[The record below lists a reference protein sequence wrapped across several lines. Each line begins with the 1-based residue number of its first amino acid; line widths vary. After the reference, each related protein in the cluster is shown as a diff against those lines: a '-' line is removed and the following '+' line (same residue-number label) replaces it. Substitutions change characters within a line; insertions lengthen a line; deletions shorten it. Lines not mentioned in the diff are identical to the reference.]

1 MRFLLYSLVDVLS
14 AAVVAVP
21 LVWLFQRFRGERGWT
36 RYVLS
41 GLFVLYLC
49 EMFDV
54 VGIPAAQYIRWE
66 PNISLIPLTDEK
78 NLRFFLQLGLN
89 AAMFA
94 PFGFLLPVLWR
105 KCRKWNVTVLSGFLL
120 SLFIELIQ
128 LFSSRATDVDD
139 LLMNTLGAGFGYF
152 AAWIFFHKKWALDPA
167 PGTSKVGDILSLTVS
182 ILIPLLTIV
191 LVRTPISDCIYR
203 LPLFG

>member
-21 LVWLFQRFRGERGWT
+21 LVWLYQRFRGERGWT

-54 VGIPAAQYIRWE
+54 VGIPAIQYIRWE
-66 PNISLIPLTDEK
+66 PNISLIPFSDETGW
-78 NLRFFLQLGLN
+78 LGVQRVLN
-89 AAMFA
+89 AVMFA
-94 PFGFLLPVLWR
+94 PFGFLLPVLWC
-105 KCRKWNVTVLSGFLL
+105 KCRKWKVTVLAGFLL
-120 SLFIELIQ
+120 SLTIEVLQ
-128 LFSSRATDVDD
+128 MFCFRATDVDD
-139 LLMNTLGAGFGYF
+139 LIMNTLGAGFGYF
-152 AAWIFFHKKWALDPA
+152 AAWLFFHNKWGREPA
-167 PGTSKVGDILSLTVS
+167 PGTFKVSDSLSLTVS

-191 LVRTPISDCIYR
+191 LIRTPISDCIYR
-203 LPLFG
+203 LPLFD

>member
-1 MRFLLYSLVDVLS
+1 MRNLMYMLIDLLSGAIVALPLAWLFLRLCGNRGGKRFLLYSL
-14 AAVVAVP
+14 
-21 LVWLFQRFRGERGWT
+21 FI
-36 RYVLS
+36 
-41 GLFVLYLC
+41 LYLC
-49 EMFDV
+49 KMFDV
-54 VGIPAAQYIRWE
+54 VGIPALQYVRWD

-139 LLMNTLGAGFGYF
+139 LLMNTLGAGLGYSL
-152 AAWIFFHKKWALDPA
+152 ARIFFHKKWTRDTA
-167 PGTSKVGDILSLTVS
+167 PGTFKVSDSLSLTVS

-203 LPLFG
+203 LPLFD

>member
-21 LVWLFQRFRGERGWT
+21 LGWLFQRFRRERGWG

-66 PNISLIPLTDEK
+66 PNISLIPFSDETHW
-78 NLRFFLQLGLN
+78 LGVQRVLN
-89 AAMFA
+89 AVMFA
-94 PFGFLLPVLWR
+94 PFGFLLPVLWC
-105 KCRKWNVTVLSGFLL
+105 KCRKWEVTVLAGFLL
-120 SLFIELIQ
+120 SLTIEVLQ
-128 LFSSRATDVDD
+128 MFCFRATDVDD
-139 LLMNTLGAGFGYF
+139 LIMNTLGAGFGYF
-152 AAWIFFHKKWALDPA
+152 AAWLFFHNKWGREPA
-167 PGTSKVGDILSLTVS
+167 PGTFKVSDSLSLTVS

-203 LPLFG
+203 LPLFD

>member
-21 LVWLFQRFRGERGWT
+21 LVWLFQRFRGERGWG

-66 PNISLIPLTDEK
+66 PNISLIPFSDETHW
-78 NLRFFLQLGLN
+78 LGVQRVLN
-89 AAMFA
+89 AVMFA

-105 KCRKWNVTVLSGFLL
+105 GCRKWSVTTLAGFLL
-120 SLFIELIQ
+120 SLTIEILQ
-128 LFSSRATDVDD
+128 MFCFRATDVDD
-139 LLMNTLGAGFGYF
+139 LLMNTLGALLGYF
-152 AAWIFFHKKWALDPA
+152 LVWLFFHKKWAREPA
-167 PGTSKVGDILSLTVS
+167 PGTFKVSDSLSLTVS
-182 ILIPLLTIV
+182 VLIPLLTIV
-191 LVRTPISDCIYR
+191 LIRTPISDCIYR
-203 LPLFG
+203 LPLFD

>member
-21 LVWLFQRFRGERGWT
+21 LVWLFQRFRGERGWG

-54 VGIPAAQYIRWE
+54 VGIPAIQYIRWE
-66 PNISLIPLTDEK
+66 PNISLIPFSDETGW
-78 NLRFFLQLGLN
+78 LGVQRVLN
-89 AAMFA
+89 AVMFA
-94 PFGFLLPVLWR
+94 PFGFLLPVLWC
-105 KCRKWNVTVLSGFLL
+105 KCRKWKVTVLAGFLL
-120 SLFIELIQ
+120 SLTIEVLQ
-128 LFSSRATDVDD
+128 MFCFRATDVDD
-139 LLMNTLGAGFGYF
+139 LLMNTLGALLGYF
-152 AAWIFFHKKWALDPA
+152 LAWLFFHNKWAREPA
-167 PGTSKVGDILSLTVS
+167 PGTFKVSDSLSLTVS

-203 LPLFG
+203 LPLFD

>member
-54 VGIPAAQYIRWE
+54 VGIPAIQYIRWE
-66 PNISLIPLTDEK
+66 PNISLIPFSDETGW
-78 NLRFFLQLGLN
+78 LGVQRVLN
-89 AAMFA
+89 AVMFA
-94 PFGFLLPVLWR
+94 PFGFLLPVLWC
-105 KCRKWNVTVLSGFLL
+105 KCRKWKVTVLAGFLL
-120 SLFIELIQ
+120 SLTIEVLQ
-128 LFSSRATDVDD
+128 MFCFRATDVDD
-139 LLMNTLGAGFGYF
+139 LLMNTLGALLGYF
-152 AAWIFFHKKWALDPA
+152 LAWLFFHKKWAREPA
-167 PGTSKVGDILSLTVS
+167 PGTFKVSDSLSLTVS

-191 LVRTPISDCIYR
+191 LIRTPISDCIYR
-203 LPLFG
+203 LPLFD

>member
-66 PNISLIPLTDEK
+66 PNISLIPFSDETHW
-78 NLRFFLQLGLN
+78 LGVQRVLN
-89 AAMFA
+89 AVMFA

-105 KCRKWNVTVLSGFLL
+105 GCRKWSVTTLAGFLL
-120 SLFIELIQ
+120 SLTIEILQ
-128 LFSSRATDVDD
+128 MFCFRATDVDD
-139 LLMNTLGAGFGYF
+139 LLMNTLGAGFGFF
-152 AAWIFFHKKWALDPA
+152 AAWLFFHKKWAREPA
-167 PGTSKVGDILSLTVS
+167 PGTFKVIDSLSLTVS

-203 LPLFG
+203 LPLFD

>member
-66 PNISLIPLTDEK
+66 PNISLIPFSDGTHW
-78 NLRFFLQLGLN
+78 LGVQRVLN
-89 AAMFA
+89 AVMFA

-105 KCRKWNVTVLSGFLL
+105 GCRKWGVTTLAGFLL
-120 SLFIELIQ
+120 SLTIEILQ
-128 LFSSRATDVDD
+128 MFCFRATDVDD

-152 AAWIFFHKKWALDPA
+152 AAWLFFHKKWARNPA
-167 PGTSKVGDILSLTVS
+167 PAGDPPSLTVS

-191 LVRTPISDCIYR
+191 FIRTPISDCIYR
-203 LPLFG
+203 LPLFD

>member
-54 VGIPAAQYIRWE
+54 VGIPAARYIRWE
-66 PNISLIPLTDEK
+66 PNISLIPFSDETHW
-78 NLRFFLQLGLN
+78 LGVQRVLN
-89 AAMFA
+89 AVMFA

-105 KCRKWNVTVLSGFLL
+105 GCRKWSVTTLAGFLL
-120 SLFIELIQ
+120 SLTIEILQ
-128 LFSSRATDVDD
+128 MFCFRATDVDD
-139 LLMNTLGAGFGYF
+139 LLMNTLGALLGYF
-152 AAWIFFHKKWALDPA
+152 LAWLFFHNKWAREPA
-167 PGTSKVGDILSLTVS
+167 PGTFKVSDSLSLTVS

-203 LPLFG
+203 LPLFD

>member
-21 LVWLFQRFRGERGWT
+21 LVWLFQRFRGERGWG

-66 PNISLIPLTDEK
+66 PNISLIPFSDGTHW
-78 NLRFFLQLGLN
+78 LGVQRVLN
-89 AAMFA
+89 AVMFA

-105 KCRKWNVTVLSGFLL
+105 GCRKWSVTTLAGFLL
-120 SLFIELIQ
+120 SLTIEILQ
-128 LFSSRATDVDD
+128 MFCFRATDVDD
-139 LLMNTLGAGFGYF
+139 LLMNTLGAGFGFF
-152 AAWIFFHKKWALDPA
+152 AAWLFFHKKWAREPA
-167 PGTSKVGDILSLTVS
+167 PGTFKVSDSLSLTVS

-203 LPLFG
+203 LPLFD

>member
-21 LVWLFQRFRGERGWT
+21 LVWLFQRFRGERGWG
-36 RYVLS
+36 RYMLS

-54 VGIPAAQYIRWE
+54 VGIPAIQYIRWE
-66 PNISLIPLTDEK
+66 PNISLIPFSDETGW
-78 NLRFFLQLGLN
+78 LGVQRVLN
-89 AAMFA
+89 AVMFA
-94 PFGFLLPVLWR
+94 PFGFLLPVLWC
-105 KCRKWNVTVLSGFLL
+105 KCRKWKVTVLAGFLL
-120 SLFIELIQ
+120 SLTIEVLQ
-128 LFSSRATDVDD
+128 MFCFRATDVDD
-139 LLMNTLGAGFGYF
+139 LIMNTLGAGFGYF
-152 AAWIFFHKKWALDPA
+152 AAWLFFHNKWGREPA
-167 PGTSKVGDILSLTVS
+167 PGTFKVSDSLSLTVS

-203 LPLFG
+203 LPLFD

>member
-66 PNISLIPLTDEK
+66 PNISLIPFSDETHW
-78 NLRFFLQLGLN
+78 LGVQRVLN
-89 AAMFA
+89 AVMFA

-105 KCRKWNVTVLSGFLL
+105 GCRKWSVTTLAGFLL
-120 SLFIELIQ
+120 SLTIEILQ
-128 LFSSRATDVDD
+128 MFCFRATDVDD
-139 LLMNTLGAGFGYF
+139 LLMNTLGALLGYF
-152 AAWIFFHKKWALDPA
+152 LAWLFFHKKWAREPA
-167 PGTSKVGDILSLTVS
+167 PGTFKVSDRLSLTVS

-191 LVRTPISDCIYR
+191 LIRTPISDCIYR
-203 LPLFG
+203 LPLFD

>member
-66 PNISLIPLTDEK
+66 PNISLIPFSDETHW
-78 NLRFFLQLGLN
+78 LGVQRVLN
-89 AAMFA
+89 AVMFA
-94 PFGFLLPVLWR
+94 PFGFLLPVLWC
-105 KCRKWNVTVLSGFLL
+105 KCRKWKVTVLAGFLL
-120 SLFIELIQ
+120 SLTIEVLQ
-128 LFSSRATDVDD
+128 MFCFRATDVDD

-152 AAWIFFHKKWALDPA
+152 AAWLFFHKKWAREPA
-167 PGTSKVGDILSLTVS
+167 PGTFKVSDSLNLTVS

-203 LPLFG
+203 LPLFD

>member
-66 PNISLIPLTDEK
+66 PNISLIPFSDETHW
-78 NLRFFLQLGLN
+78 LGVQRVLN
-89 AAMFA
+89 AVMFA

-105 KCRKWNVTVLSGFLL
+105 GCRKWGVTTLAGFLL
-120 SLFIELIQ
+120 SLTIEILQ
-128 LFSSRATDVDD
+128 MFCFRATDVDD
-139 LLMNTLGAGFGYF
+139 LLMNTLGAGFGFF
-152 AAWIFFHKKWALDPA
+152 AAWLFFHKKWAREPA
-167 PGTSKVGDILSLTVS
+167 PGAFKVSDSLSLTVS

-203 LPLFG
+203 LPLFD

>member
-66 PNISLIPLTDEK
+66 PNISLIPFSDETHW
-78 NLRFFLQLGLN
+78 LGVQRVLN
-89 AAMFA
+89 AVMFA
-94 PFGFLLPVLWR
+94 PLGFLLPVLWR
-105 KCRKWNVTVLSGFLL
+105 GCRKWSVTTLAGFLL
-120 SLFIELIQ
+120 SLTIEILQ
-128 LFSSRATDVDD
+128 MFCFRATDVDD
-139 LLMNTLGAGFGYF
+139 LLMNTLGAGFGFF
-152 AAWIFFHKKWALDPA
+152 AAWLFFHKKWAREPA
-167 PGTSKVGDILSLTVS
+167 PGTFKVSDSLSLTVS

-191 LVRTPISDCIYR
+191 LIRTPISDCIYR
-203 LPLFG
+203 LPLFD

>member
-54 VGIPAAQYIRWE
+54 VGIPAIQYIRWE
-66 PNISLIPLTDEK
+66 PNISLIPFSDETGW
-78 NLRFFLQLGLN
+78 LGVQRVLN
-89 AAMFA
+89 AVMFA
-94 PFGFLLPVLWR
+94 PFGFLLPVLWC
-105 KCRKWNVTVLSGFLL
+105 KCRKWKVTVLAGFLL
-120 SLFIELIQ
+120 SLTIEVLQ
-128 LFSSRATDVDD
+128 MFCFRATDVDD
-139 LLMNTLGAGFGYF
+139 LIMNTLGAGFGYF
-152 AAWIFFHKKWALDPA
+152 AAWLFFHNKWGRDSA
-167 PGTSKVGDILSLTVS
+167 PVGDILSLIVS

-203 LPLFG
+203 LPLFD

>member
-66 PNISLIPLTDEK
+66 PNISLIPFSDETHW
-78 NLRFFLQLGLN
+78 LGVQRVLN
-89 AAMFA
+89 AVMFA

-105 KCRKWNVTVLSGFLL
+105 GCRKWSVTTLAGFLL
-120 SLFIELIQ
+120 SLTIEILQ
-128 LFSSRATDVDD
+128 MFCFRATDVDD
-139 LLMNTLGAGFGYF
+139 LLMNTLGALLGYF
-152 AAWIFFHKKWALDPA
+152 LAWIIFHKKWAREPA
-167 PGTSKVGDILSLTVS
+167 PGTFKVSDSLSLTVS

-191 LVRTPISDCIYR
+191 LVRTPISDYIYR
-203 LPLFG
+203 LPLFD

>member
-21 LVWLFQRFRGERGWT
+21 LVWLFQRFRGERGWG

-54 VGIPAAQYIRWE
+54 VGIPAIQYIRWE
-66 PNISLIPLTDEK
+66 PNISLIPFSDETGW
-78 NLRFFLQLGLN
+78 LGVQRVLN
-89 AAMFA
+89 AVMFA
-94 PFGFLLPVLWR
+94 PFGFLLPVLWC
-105 KCRKWNVTVLSGFLL
+105 KCRKWKVTVLAGFLL
-120 SLFIELIQ
+120 SLTIEVLQ
-128 LFSSRATDVDD
+128 MFCFRATDVDD

-152 AAWIFFHKKWALDPA
+152 AAWLFFHNKWGREPA
-167 PGTSKVGDILSLTVS
+167 PGTFKVSDSLSLTVS

-191 LVRTPISDCIYR
+191 FIRTPISDCIYR
-203 LPLFG
+203 LPLFD

>member
-66 PNISLIPLTDEK
+66 PNISLIPFSDETHW
-78 NLRFFLQLGLN
+78 LGVQRVLN
-89 AAMFA
+89 AVMFA
-94 PFGFLLPVLWR
+94 PLGFLLPVLWR
-105 KCRKWNVTVLSGFLL
+105 GCRKWSVTTLAGFLL
-120 SLFIELIQ
+120 SLTIEILQ
-128 LFSSRATDVDD
+128 MFCFRATDVDD
-139 LLMNTLGAGFGYF
+139 LLMNTLGAFLGYCL
-152 AAWIFFHKKWALDPA
+152 AWLFFHKKWAREPA
-167 PGTSKVGDILSLTVS
+167 PGTFKVSDSLSLTVS

-203 LPLFG
+203 LPLFD

>member
-66 PNISLIPLTDEK
+66 PNISLIPFSDETHW
-78 NLRFFLQLGLN
+78 LGVQRVLN
-89 AAMFA
+89 AVMFA

-105 KCRKWNVTVLSGFLL
+105 GCRKWSVTTLAGFLL
-120 SLFIELIQ
+120 SLTIEILQ
-128 LFSSRATDVDD
+128 MFCFRATDVDD
-139 LLMNTLGAGFGYF
+139 LLMNTLGALLGYF
-152 AAWIFFHKKWALDPA
+152 LAWLFFHNKWAREPA
-167 PGTSKVGDILSLTVS
+167 PGTFKVSDSLSLTVS

-203 LPLFG
+203 LPLFD

>member
-21 LVWLFQRFRGERGWT
+21 LVWLFQRFRGERGWG

-54 VGIPAAQYIRWE
+54 VGIPAIQYIRWE
-66 PNISLIPLTDEK
+66 PNISLIPFSDETGW
-78 NLRFFLQLGLN
+78 LGVQRVLN
-89 AAMFA
+89 AVMFA
-94 PFGFLLPVLWR
+94 PFGFLLPVLWC
-105 KCRKWNVTVLSGFLL
+105 KCRKWKVTVLAGFLL
-120 SLFIELIQ
+120 SLTIEILQ
-128 LFSSRATDVDD
+128 MFCFRATDVDD
-139 LLMNTLGAGFGYF
+139 LIMNTLGAGFGYF
-152 AAWIFFHKKWALDPA
+152 AAWLFFHNKWGREPA
-167 PGTSKVGDILSLTVS
+167 PGTFKVSDSLSLTVS

-191 LVRTPISDCIYR
+191 LVRTPISGCIYR
-203 LPLFG
+203 LPLFD

>member
-21 LVWLFQRFRGERGWT
+21 LVWLFQRFRGERGWG

-54 VGIPAAQYIRWE
+54 VGIPAIQYIRWE
-66 PNISLIPLTDEK
+66 PNISLIPFSDETGW
-78 NLRFFLQLGLN
+78 LGVQRVLN
-89 AAMFA
+89 AVMFA
-94 PFGFLLPVLWR
+94 PFGFLLPVLWC
-105 KCRKWNVTVLSGFLL
+105 KCRKWKVTVLAGFLL
-120 SLFIELIQ
+120 SLTIEVLQ
-128 LFSSRATDVDD
+128 MFCFRATDVDD

-152 AAWIFFHKKWALDPA
+152 AAWLFFHKKWAREPA
-167 PGTSKVGDILSLTVS
+167 PGTFKVSDSLSLTVS

-203 LPLFG
+203 LPLFD

>member
-14 AAVVAVP
+14 AAVVALP

-66 PNISLIPLTDEK
+66 PNISLIPFSDETHW
-78 NLRFFLQLGLN
+78 LGVQRVLN
-89 AAMFA
+89 AVMFA

-105 KCRKWNVTVLSGFLL
+105 GCREWSVTTLAGFLL
-120 SLFIELIQ
+120 SLTIELLQ
-128 LFSSRATDVDD
+128 MFCFRATDVDD
-139 LLMNTLGAGFGYF
+139 LIMNTLGAGFGYF
-152 AAWIFFHKKWALDPA
+152 AAWLFFHKKWAREPA
-167 PGTSKVGDILSLTVS
+167 PGTFKVSDRLSLTVS

-191 LVRTPISDCIYR
+191 LIRTPISDCIYR
-203 LPLFG
+203 LPLFD

>member
-54 VGIPAAQYIRWE
+54 VGIPAIQYIRWE
-66 PNISLIPLTDEK
+66 PNISLIPFSDETGW
-78 NLRFFLQLGLN
+78 LGVQRVLN
-89 AAMFA
+89 AVMFA
-94 PFGFLLPVLWR
+94 PFGFLLPVLWC
-105 KCRKWNVTVLSGFLL
+105 KCRKWKVTVLAGFLL
-120 SLFIELIQ
+120 SLTIEILQ
-128 LFSSRATDVDD
+128 MFCFRATDVDD

-152 AAWIFFHKKWALDPA
+152 AAWLFFHNKWGRDSA
-167 PGTSKVGDILSLTVS
+167 PVGDILSLTVS

-203 LPLFG
+203 LPLFD

>member
-54 VGIPAAQYIRWE
+54 VGIPAIQYIRWE
-66 PNISLIPLTDEK
+66 PNISLIPFSDETGW
-78 NLRFFLQLGLN
+78 LGVQRVLN
-89 AAMFA
+89 AVMFA
-94 PFGFLLPVLWR
+94 PFGFLLPVLWC
-105 KCRKWNVTVLSGFLL
+105 KCRKWKVTVLAGFLL
-120 SLFIELIQ
+120 SLTIEVLQ
-128 LFSSRATDVDD
+128 MFCFRATDVDD

-152 AAWIFFHKKWALDPA
+152 AAWLFFHKKWAREPA
-167 PGTSKVGDILSLTVS
+167 PGTFKVSDSLSLTVS

-203 LPLFG
+203 LPLFD

>member
-54 VGIPAAQYIRWE
+54 VGIPAIQYIRWE
-66 PNISLIPLTDEK
+66 PNISLIPFSDETGW
-78 NLRFFLQLGLN
+78 LGVQRVLN
-89 AAMFA
+89 AVMFA
-94 PFGFLLPVLWR
+94 PFGFLLPVLWC
-105 KCRKWNVTVLSGFLL
+105 KCRKWKVTVLAGFLL
-120 SLFIELIQ
+120 SLTIEVLQ
-128 LFSSRATDVDD
+128 MFCFRATDVDD
-139 LLMNTLGAGFGYF
+139 LIMNTLGAGFGYF
-152 AAWIFFHKKWALDPA
+152 AAWLFFHIKWARDSA
-167 PGTSKVGDILSLTVS
+167 PVGDILSLIVS

-203 LPLFG
+203 LPLFD

>member
-21 LVWLFQRFRGERGWT
+21 LVWLYQRFRGERGWT

-54 VGIPAAQYIRWE
+54 VGIPAIQYIRWE
-66 PNISLIPLTDEK
+66 PNISLIPFSDETHW
-78 NLRFFLQLGLN
+78 LGVQRVLN
-89 AAMFA
+89 AVMFA
-94 PFGFLLPVLWR
+94 PLGFLLPVLWR
-105 KCRKWNVTVLSGFLL
+105 GCRKWSVTTLAGFLL
-120 SLFIELIQ
+120 SLTIEILQ
-128 LFSSRATDVDD
+128 MFCFRATDVDD
-139 LLMNTLGAGFGYF
+139 LLMNTLGAGFGFF
-152 AAWIFFHKKWALDPA
+152 AAWLFFHKKWAREPA
-167 PGTSKVGDILSLTVS
+167 PGTSKVSDNLSQTVS

-191 LVRTPISDCIYR
+191 LIRTPISDCIYR
-203 LPLFG
+203 LPLFD

>member
-21 LVWLFQRFRGERGWT
+21 LAWLFQRFRGERGWT

-66 PNISLIPLTDEK
+66 PNISLIPFSDGT
-78 NLRFFLQLGLN
+78 RWLGVQRVLN
-89 AAMFA
+89 AVMFA
-94 PFGFLLPVLWR
+94 PLGFLLPVLWR
-105 KCRKWNVTVLSGFLL
+105 KCRKWSVTTLTGFLL
-120 SLFIELIQ
+120 SLTIEVLQ
-128 LFSSRATDVDD
+128 MFCFRATDVDD
-139 LLMNTLGAGFGYF
+139 LLMNTLGALLGYF
-152 AAWIFFHKKWALDPA
+152 LAWIIFHKKWAREAA
-167 PGTSKVGDILSLTVS
+167 PGTFKISDSLSLTVS
-182 ILIPLLTIV
+182 IQIPLLTIV
-191 LVRTPISDCIYR
+191 LIRTPISDCIYR
-203 LPLFG
+203 LPLFD

>member
-21 LVWLFQRFRGERGWT
+21 LVWLFQCFRGERGWG

-54 VGIPAAQYIRWE
+54 VGIPAIQYIRWE
-66 PNISLIPLTDEK
+66 PNISLIPFSDETGW
-78 NLRFFLQLGLN
+78 LGVQRVLN
-89 AAMFA
+89 TVMFA
-94 PFGFLLPVLWR
+94 PFGFLLPVLWC
-105 KCRKWNVTVLSGFLL
+105 KCRKWKVTVLAGFLL
-120 SLFIELIQ
+120 SLTIEVLQ
-128 LFSSRATDVDD
+128 MFCFRATDVDD
-139 LLMNTLGAGFGYF
+139 LIMNTLGAGLGYF
-152 AAWIFFHKKWALDPA
+152 AAWLFFHNKWGRDSA
-167 PGTSKVGDILSLTVS
+167 PVGDILSLTVS

-203 LPLFG
+203 LPLFD

>member
-14 AAVVAVP
+14 AAVVALP
-21 LVWLFQRFRGERGWT
+21 LVWLFQRFRGERDWT

-66 PNISLIPLTDEK
+66 PNISLIPFSDETHW
-78 NLRFFLQLGLN
+78 LGVQRVLN
-89 AAMFA
+89 AVMFA

-105 KCRKWNVTVLSGFLL
+105 GCRKWSVATLAGFLL
-120 SLFIELIQ
+120 SLTIELLQ
-128 LFSSRATDVDD
+128 MFCFRATDVDD
-139 LLMNTLGAGFGYF
+139 LLMNTLGALLGYF
-152 AAWIFFHKKWALDPA
+152 LAWLFFHKKWAREPA
-167 PGTSKVGDILSLTVS
+167 PGTFKVSDRLSLTVS

-191 LVRTPISDCIYR
+191 LIRTPISDCIYR
-203 LPLFG
+203 LPLFD

>member
-66 PNISLIPLTDEK
+66 PNISLIPFSDGTGW
-78 NLRFFLQLGLN
+78 LGVQRVLN
-89 AAMFA
+89 AVMFA
-94 PFGFLLPVLWR
+94 PLGFLLPVLWR
-105 KCRKWNVTVLSGFLL
+105 KCRKWNVTVLAGFLL
-120 SLFIELIQ
+120 SLTIEVLQ
-128 LFSSRATDVDD
+128 MFCFRATDVDD
-139 LLMNTLGAGFGYF
+139 LLMNTLGAGLGYSL
-152 AAWIFFHKKWALDPA
+152 ARIFFHKKWTRDTG
-167 PGTSKVGDILSLTVS
+167 PGTFKVSDSLSLTVS

-203 LPLFG
+203 LPLFD

>member
-21 LVWLFQRFRGERGWT
+21 LVWLFQRFRGERGWG

-54 VGIPAAQYIRWE
+54 VGIPAIQYIRWE
-66 PNISLIPLTDEK
+66 PNISLIPFSDETGW
-78 NLRFFLQLGLN
+78 LGVQRVLN
-89 AAMFA
+89 AVMFA
-94 PFGFLLPVLWR
+94 PFGFLLPVLWC
-105 KCRKWNVTVLSGFLL
+105 KCRKWKVTVLAGFLL
-120 SLFIELIQ
+120 SLTIEILQ
-128 LFSSRATDVDD
+128 MFCFRATDVDD
-139 LLMNTLGAGFGYF
+139 LLMNTLGASFGFF
-152 AAWIFFHKKWALDPA
+152 AAWLFFHKKWAREPA
-167 PGTSKVGDILSLTVS
+167 PGAFKVSDSLSLTVS

-191 LVRTPISDCIYR
+191 LVRTPISGCIYR
-203 LPLFG
+203 LPLFD

>member
-21 LVWLFQRFRGERGWT
+21 LVWLFQRFRGERGWG

-54 VGIPAAQYIRWE
+54 VGIPAIQYIRWE
-66 PNISLIPLTDEK
+66 PNISLIPFSDETHW
-78 NLRFFLQLGLN
+78 LGVQRVLN
-89 AAMFA
+89 AVMFA
-94 PFGFLLPVLWR
+94 PFGFLLPVLWC
-105 KCRKWNVTVLSGFLL
+105 KCRKWKVTVLAGFLL
-120 SLFIELIQ
+120 SLTIEVLQ
-128 LFSSRATDVDD
+128 MFCFRATDVDD

-152 AAWIFFHKKWALDPA
+152 AAWLFFHNKWGREPA
-167 PGTSKVGDILSLTVS
+167 PGTFKVSDSLSLTVS

-203 LPLFG
+203 LPLFD

>member
-41 GLFVLYLC
+41 CLFVLYLC

-66 PNISLIPLTDEK
+66 PNISLIPFSDGT
-78 NLRFFLQLGLN
+78 RWLGVQRVLN
-89 AAMFA
+89 AVMFA
-94 PFGFLLPVLWR
+94 PLGFLLPVLWR
-105 KCRKWNVTVLSGFLL
+105 KCRKWSFTTLTGFLL
-120 SLFIELIQ
+120 SLTIEVLQ
-128 LFSSRATDVDD
+128 MFCFRATDVDD
-139 LLMNTLGAGFGYF
+139 LLMNTLGALLGYF
-152 AAWIFFHKKWALDPA
+152 LAWIIFHKKWARDSA
-167 PGTSKVGDILSLTVS
+167 PGTFKISDSLSLTVS

-191 LVRTPISDCIYR
+191 LIRTPISDCIYR
-203 LPLFG
+203 LPLFD

>member
-14 AAVVAVP
+14 AAVVALP

-66 PNISLIPLTDEK
+66 PNISLIPFSDETHW
-78 NLRFFLQLGLN
+78 LGVQRVLN
-89 AAMFA
+89 AVMFA

-105 KCRKWNVTVLSGFLL
+105 GCRKWSVTTLAGFLL
-120 SLFIELIQ
+120 SLTIEILQ
-128 LFSSRATDVDD
+128 MFCFRATDVDD
-139 LLMNTLGAGFGYF
+139 LLMNTLGAGFGFF
-152 AAWIFFHKKWALDPA
+152 AAWLFFHKKWAREPA
-167 PGTSKVGDILSLTVS
+167 PGTFKVSDSLSLTVS

-203 LPLFG
+203 LPLFD